1 MNLRMFR
8 PLTDNP
14 KTMDLFDL
22 IDANGVAGLEHAFRI
37 RSYDEGQM
45 LFQTGDPCRA
55 VSVVLSGTVCLY
67 FQSED
72 GHEVIFHELCPGEM
86 IGEIELALGSAHS
99 TSGMANEPTRVL
111 EIDKSAFSRLSRQP
125 QVAEFFFRSCAHKL
139 REALKFAEGIALH
152 PIETRLARL
161 LIDLADNHGRPL
173 DQGIL
178 IEKPISQNRMGQL
191 INASRPRVN
200 AQLQI
205 WKSNHVIE
213 LQRNRIL
220 IRDPEHLRRRSQRIP
235 PVGDRF

>member
-8 PLTDNP
+8 PLTDDP

-22 IDANGVAGLEHAFRI
+22 IDAHGVAGLENAFRI

-45 LFQTGDPCRA
+45 LFQTGDPCRS

-99 TSGMANEPTRVL
+99 TSGVASETTRVL
-111 EIDKSAFSRLSRQP
+111 EIDKAAFSRLSRQP
-125 QVAEFFFRSCAHKL
+125 QVAEFFFRSCARKL
-139 REALKFAEGIALH
+139 RDAMKFAEGIALH

-161 LIDLADNHGRPL
+161 LIDLAENHGRPSG
-173 DQGIL
+173 QGIL
-178 IEKPISQNRMGQL
+178 IEKALSQNRMGQL

-205 WKSNHVIE
+205 WKSNRIIE

-235 PVGDRF
+235 PVGDAR